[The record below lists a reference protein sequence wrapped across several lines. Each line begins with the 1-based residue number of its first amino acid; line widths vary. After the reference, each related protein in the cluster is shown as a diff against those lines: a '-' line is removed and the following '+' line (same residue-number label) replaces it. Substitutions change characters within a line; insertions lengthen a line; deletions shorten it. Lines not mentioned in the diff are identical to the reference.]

1 VLEEANLR
9 GIEVGFMLEDG
20 HYDFANLVALEIEE
34 KGGSP
39 SDSHVTPRKKRD
51 LRMVSSSGDAVVYR
65 D

>member
-1 VLEEANLR
+1 
-9 GIEVGFMLEDG
+9 MLEDG